1 MTQDQAA
8 TPEEARSAGSSAADD
23 AEDLAVRWRKKN
35 PAAPS
40 PGTSAGPAPYGTEA
54 RTDAGM
60 EEAQT
65 SDMNTTV
72 AETNETDWYAR
83 FLEEQTRAEEYLGK
97 WQRTAA
103 DVSNIR
109 RRHEQDRQEYTR
121 QANAGLIADLLQVLD
136 SYDYALAAMPEDV
149 REQSWAAGMVQ
160 IERQLRAVLERAGLT
175 SIEALGTPF
184 DPNVH
189 EALGQ
194 EESDQPED
202 TVVGEFQRGYKL
214 YDRVLRPAR
223 VKVAVSH

>member
-8 TPEEARSAGSSAADD
+8 TPEEARSAESSAADD

-35 PAAPS
+35 PAAP
-40 PGTSAGPAPYGTEA
+40 PDTSAGPAPHEVEA
-54 RTDAGM
+54 RADAGM
-60 EEAQT
+60 KEAQT
-65 SDMNTTV
+65 IDMNTTV

-83 FLEEQTRAEEYLGK
+83 FLEEQARAEDYLGK

-121 QANAGLIADLLQVLD
+121 QANASLITDLLQVLD

-149 REQSWAAGMVQ
+149 REQSWASGMLQ
-160 IERQLRAVLERAGLT
+160 IERQLRAVLERAGLS
-175 SIEALGTPF
+175 SIESLGTPF

-223 VKVAVSH
+223 VKVAISR